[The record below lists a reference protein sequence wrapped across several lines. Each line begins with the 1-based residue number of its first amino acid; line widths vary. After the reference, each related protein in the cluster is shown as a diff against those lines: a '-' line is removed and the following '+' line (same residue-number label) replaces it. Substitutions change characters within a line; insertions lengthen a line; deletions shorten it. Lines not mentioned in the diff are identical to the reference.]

1 MTIEEKLPRY
11 NRTVKKVLRSH
22 KLTQEQIEET
32 ETLFIENHLN
42 LVLHYKDI
50 KCKKDKNRYSIRVP
64 NTQYRILMT
73 VLDDVAYFV
82 ALLNHKEYDK
92 NNKDC

>member
-1 MTIEEKLPRY
+1 MTIDKTPRY
-11 NRTVKKVLRSH
+11 NRTVKKIIKSH
-22 KLTQEQIEET
+22 KLTKEVIEDT
-32 ETLFIENHLN
+32 ENLFIANPYEAS
-42 LVLHYKDI
+42 LHFKSI
-50 KCKKDKNRYSIRVP
+50 TCKKDKNRHSIRVP

-73 VLDDVAYFV
+73 LIDDIAYFV

>member
-1 MTIEEKLPRY
+1 MNIDKTPRY
-11 NRTVKKVLRSH
+11 NRTVKKIIKSH
-22 KLTQEQIEET
+22 KLTKEIIEDAEN
-32 ETLFIENHLN
+32 LFISNPYEPS
-42 LVLHYKDI
+42 LHFKPI
-50 KCKKDKNRYSIRVP
+50 TCKKDKNRHSIRVP

-73 VLDDVAYFV
+73 LLDDVAYLV

>member
-1 MTIEEKLPRY
+1 MKIDKTPRY
-11 NRTVKKVLRSH
+11 NRTVKKIIKSY
-22 KLTQEQIEET
+22 KLTKEVIEDT
-32 ETLFIENHLN
+32 ENLFISNPYEPS
-42 LVLHYKDI
+42 LHFKSI
-50 KCKKDKNRYSIRVP
+50 TCKKDKNRHSIRVP

-73 VLDDVAYFV
+73 LLDDVTYLV